1 MGEGFKFKYLRMF
14 FTITPSYVNR
24 LFSHTA
30 TSTIPSAANIAA
42 IIISNIPS
50 STPHDI
56 SKLTMDIQF
65 NVMGY
70 PVAGGAFLKYSSE
83 PYRTPMPAKAH
94 QPVEVMANLEILN
107 IIPRISAN
115 MEITFKNENGM
126 QIAAGIVRV
135 FFD

>member
-1 MGEGFKFKYLRMF
+1 MYINF
-14 FTITPSYVNR
+14 V
-24 LFSHTA
+24 
-30 TSTIPSAANIAA
+30 
-42 IIISNIPS
+42 
-50 STPHDI
+50 TPHDI